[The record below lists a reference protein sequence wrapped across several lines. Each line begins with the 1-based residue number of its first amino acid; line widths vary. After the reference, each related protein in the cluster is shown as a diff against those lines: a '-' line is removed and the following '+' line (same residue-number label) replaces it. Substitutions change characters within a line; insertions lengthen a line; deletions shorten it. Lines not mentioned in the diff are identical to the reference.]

1 MIPSKDRACRDERK
15 LGSGPPAWVRRR
27 PATTVVSAKDRF
39 RDHLGDRLK
48 GRLRDRLRFPRG
60 FPRTA
65 LSCRTQAVFVGGS
78 LCDISMPGCNSLSS
92 SHASDEARPL
102 VAVGLLGASPS
113 TLAAVPGAGA
123 LLMRPLVLIPV
134 TSLVGVSV
142 AHRVVASR
150 RPLVLC
156 SRRSRLVVS
165 LCEFAV
171 YSAAVVVSYTAHPS
185 QLRQMAGGCCPAA
198 RPGRALAVGPR
209 AMAKSAGPD
218 AMPFS
223 RGGGP
228 R

>member
-1 MIPSKDRACRDERK
+1 MIPSKDRACRDGRK

-39 RDHLGDRLK
+39 RGRLGDRPK
-48 GRLRDRLRFPRG
+48 ARLMDRLRFPRG

-65 LSCRTQAVFVGGS
+65 LSCRTQPVFVGGS
-78 LCDISMPGCNSLSS
+78 LCDISMPGCNSLPS
-92 SHASDEARPL
+92 SHASDEA
-102 VAVGLLGASPS
+102 
-113 TLAAVPGAGA
+113 
-123 LLMRPLVLIPV
+123 
-134 TSLVGVSV
+134 SLVGVSV

-171 YSAAVVVSYTAHPS
+171 YSAAVAVSYTAHPS
-185 QLRQMAGGCCPAA
+185 QLRQMAGRCCPAA

-209 AMAKSAGPD
+209 AMAKPAGPD
-218 AMPFS
+218 ATPCS
-223 RGGGP
+223 RGGGQL
-228 R
+228 